1 MTLTTRRPGTEAG
14 DSVRTRT
21 SQGTLRTRAGS
32 PSEAGT
38 EAGVAVALSAE
49 APALGQLRVPEDGG
63 PATCRRQP
71 AAVLGPA
78 RPGPAAPAC
87 TAPACRLG
95 RGLGGEVALPS
106 HCVSRLPAAAG
117 AISKDAARQRRVGA
131 PWGQ

>member
-14 DSVRTRT
+14 DSVRTGT
-21 SQGTLRTRAGS
+21 SQGTLRTGAGS

-71 AAVLGPA
+71 A
-78 RPGPAAPAC
+78 C

-117 AISKDAARQRRVGA
+117 AVSKDAARQRRVGA
-131 PWGQ
+131 LWGQ

>member
-1 MTLTTRRPGTEAG
+1 MTLTTRRPGTKAG
-14 DSVRTRT
+14 DPVRTGT
-21 SQGTLRTRAGS
+21 SQGTLRTGAGS

-87 TAPACRLG
+87 RLG
-95 RGLGGEVALPS
+95 RGLGGEVALSS
-106 HCVSRLPAAAG
+106 HYVSRLQ
-117 AISKDAARQRRVGA
+117 AARQRRVGA